1 MVLLLKRAGILTFI
15 RKLINWEL
23 RLPFGHLGAFH
34 AVEPTGT
41 YCISRV
47 TDLMT
52 RGNQFPTI
60 QQRQLLHNR

>member
-1 MVLLLKRAGILTFI
+1 MVLLLKGAGILTFI
-15 RKLINWEL
+15 RKLIKRKL

-41 YCISRV
+41 YCTRRV